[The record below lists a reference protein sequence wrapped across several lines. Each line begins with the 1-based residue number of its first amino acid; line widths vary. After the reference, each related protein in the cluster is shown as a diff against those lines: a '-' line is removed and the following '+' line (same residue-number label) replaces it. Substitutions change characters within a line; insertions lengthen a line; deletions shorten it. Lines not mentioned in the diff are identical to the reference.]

1 MGDHTESIE
10 IDFDPAVISYQQL
23 LAHALAQGSF
33 GGRSY
38 SKQYRSV
45 VFYHSD
51 EQKAPAQ
58 AMNIAEL
65 EPFRLFTRAEDYHQK
80 YYLQQ
85 SAVAKDFYKMFPGS
99 KAFTDSTAV
108 TRANAIV
115 GGHVAKEGIQGMLP
129 VLGVSEATAQKML
142 QMGGRAPTCAI
153 PQH

>member
-1 MGDHTESIE
+1 MGDHTESVE
-10 IDFDPAVISYQQL
+10 VDFDPSVISYKEL
-23 LAHALAQGSF
+23 LGHALAQGSF
-33 GGRSY
+33 GGRAY

-45 VFYHSD
+45 VFYHSA
-51 EQKAPAQ
+51 EQKAAAQ
-58 AMNIAEL
+58 ALGINEL

-85 SAVAKDFYKMFPGS
+85 SPLAKDFYAMFPGS

-115 GGHVAKEGIQGMLP
+115 GGHVPKAMIQSMLP
-129 VLGVSEATAQKML
+129 SLGVGEAAAQKL
-142 QMGGRAPTCAI
+142 LKLDGRTPTCAL